1 MDILP
6 QTFKDAVI
14 VTRKLGKRY
23 LWIDSLCIIQYGD
36 NFEDWRREAK
46 RMEAVF
52 RGAYC
57 TIAAT
62 FTVDSTKGLLRHP
75 PVQQPRLQCI
85 KVDSTSYGP
94 VYISAIADDFH
105 KDVEKGV
112 LNQRAWVL
120 QERALSR
127 RIIHFT
133 ATQSYWEC
141 GDGVRCETL
150 TYMRNSKA
158 LFFSD
163 SPLPGVYKSTWP
175 HAISGLEQR
184 LATTFGTESR
194 YGVFEK
200 YLHRSLLWQRSGSNR
215 MVPISYAKDVTVSS
229 WSWTAYDGEFEYL
242 EIESSDV
249 EWNEGVMLAD
259 NSLKA
264 HGTCIIKAKEGR
276 GESGWLKYDGKPL
289 MDLRELRCVIIGRER
304 NETGLGKRY
313 YVLVVAPRH
322 SETGRVFTRVG
333 VGFMPLELIRTR
345 RGQVDECI
353 V

>member
-1 MDILP
+1 LPTRVIDVGGENSNLLRLVAFSPEDRASYQTEYIALSHCWGNLPEEQKREFCTSLENTNERFKQGFDMDILP

-62 FTVDSTKGLLRHP
+62 FAVDSTKGLLRRP

-133 ATQSYWEC
+133 ATQSY
-141 GDGVRCETL
+141 
-150 TYMRNSKA
+150 
-158 LFFSD
+158 
-163 SPLPGVYKSTWP
+163 
-175 HAISGLEQR
+175 
-184 LATTFGTESR
+184 
-194 YGVFEK
+194 
-200 YLHRSLLWQRSGSNR
+200 
-215 MVPISYAKDVTVSS
+215 
-229 WSWTAYDGEFEYL
+229 
-242 EIESSDV
+242 
-249 EWNEGVMLAD
+249 
-259 NSLKA
+259 
-264 HGTCIIKAKEGR
+264 
-276 GESGWLKYDGKPL
+276 
-289 MDLRELRCVIIGRER
+289 
-304 NETGLGKRY
+304 
-313 YVLVVAPRH
+313 
-322 SETGRVFTRVG
+322 
-333 VGFMPLELIRTR
+333 
-345 RGQVDECI
+345 
-353 V
+353 